1 MKLEN
6 ITFKSPFNNS
16 DILFSQPIERRPIN
30 AKYFEDNFEKQK
42 TEEPDLIS
50 KGAKWGSITGF
61 AYSLFNTFDN
71 HRILNNFEK
80 YKARAV
86 KTAKIYDA
94 DLSKLTDTLL
104 KKEIFEAKAAKKY
117 MIPINITFLTGLGLL
132 FGIGGGSIA
141 SAFSKEK

>member
-16 DILFSQPIERRPIN
+16 NILYSQPIEKRPIS

-50 KGAKWGSITGF
+50 KGAKWGSLTGF
-61 AYSLFNTFDN
+61 VYSLFNTFDN
-71 HRILNNFEK
+71 HKILNNFEK
-80 YKARAV
+80 YKTRAI

-94 DLSKLTDTLL
+94 DLSKLTDSLL
-104 KKEIFEAKAAKKY
+104 KKEILEAKTAQKY
-117 MIPINITFLTGLGLL
+117 MIPINIAFLTGLGLL
-132 FGIGGGSIA
+132 LGIGGGSVA
-141 SAFSKEK
+141 SAFKKES